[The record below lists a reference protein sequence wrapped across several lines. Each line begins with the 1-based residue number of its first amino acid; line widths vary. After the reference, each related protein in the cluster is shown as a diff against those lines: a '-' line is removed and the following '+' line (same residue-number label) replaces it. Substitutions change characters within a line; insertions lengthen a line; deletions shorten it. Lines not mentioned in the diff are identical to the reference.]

1 MLKSPFLEEL
11 AVLDLNMTGFTE
23 VVQKSHTGGSLI
35 PHMWTNEP
43 KKFFFHMK
51 FSAKQTIQLT
61 SCKRFDNNCYH
72 ILCIAIAMITVV
84 IETFARCQLYRLLW
98 P

>member
-35 PHMWTNEP
+35 PHMWD
-43 KKFFFHMK
+43 
-51 FSAKQTIQLT
+51 Q
-61 SCKRFDNNCYH
+61 
-72 ILCIAIAMITVV
+72 
-84 IETFARCQLYRLLW
+84 
-98 P
+98 